1 MAYLALSKGGSR
13 VHYPRV
19 ATIQGWIWGPL
30 SKGGHYPRVATI
42 ELLSKALFGS
52 TVQEATCR
60 FSSPEEPKPTTKDL
74 GEGVVDLKFFRA
86 LEGEVKSGG
95 GGSQKLWRG
104 WAKVDLRVLWV
115 PGGGS

>member
-1 MAYLALSKGGSR
+1 MGGSR
-13 VHYPRV
+13 AEAVPPNKFKRFL
-19 ATIQGWIWGPL
+19 TIWGPL

-52 TVQEATCR
+52 TIQEATCR

-86 LEGEVKSGG
+86 LEGEVKNGG
-95 GGSQKLWRG
+95 GGSQEWRSL
-104 WAKVDLRVLWV
+104 LRQV
-115 PGGGS
+115 SE